1 MNSIEATQQNAKR
14 DAQARQGRQ
23 RYIDNSLNGLR
34 PRYLQRKTQEY
45 LMANPN
51 ATWKDFS
58 T

>member
-1 MNSIEATQQNAKR
+1 MNCIEAAQQNAKR

-23 RYIDNSLNGLR
+23 RYIDNSLNGLK
-34 PRYLQRKTQEY
+34 PRYLRRKTQEY